1 MMSREDFIKY
11 MREIRKIVN
20 QEHKIDKAFKEFD
33 SDFGGFTLGNCVPLM
48 LDILATAMNDTS
60 EWISYYVYE
69 TDFATNS
76 CADSVTDEN
85 GNRIPFKT
93 YGDLYDM
100 IVSEQEP
107 NELEKYKSLYENEK
121 DHTDTLQRLVDKI
134 IDKVGVDTIKGELN
148 SYFDPEMA
156 NNTKDYFDKF
166 LNTLTDELFKE
177 FGKVIDK

>member
-1 MMSREDFIKY
+1 MNKEDFIKY

-20 QEHKIDKAFKEFD
+20 QERKLDKAFKEFD

-69 TDFATNS
+69 TEFATNS

-85 GNRIPFKT
+85 GNKIPFKT
-93 YGDLYDM
+93 YSDLYDM
-100 IVSEQEP
+100 IMSEKEP
-107 NELEKYKSLYENEK
+107 DELEKYRLLYENEK

-134 IDKVGVDTIKGELN
+134 IDKVGADTIKSELN
-148 SYFDPEMA
+148 NYFDSEET
-156 NNTKDYFDKF
+156 NTNDYFDKF
-166 LNTLTDELFKE
+166 LNTLTNELLKE